1 MKKALERTITMC
13 HKNVGPTNRQ
23 DVTCAFM
30 CMCMY
35 VFYMCNNVKMIIV
48 AILKHLKGI

>member
-1 MKKALERTITMC
+1 MKKALERTITRRQK
-13 HKNVGPTNRQ
+13 HVGPTHRQ

-30 CMCMY
+30 CMCIY